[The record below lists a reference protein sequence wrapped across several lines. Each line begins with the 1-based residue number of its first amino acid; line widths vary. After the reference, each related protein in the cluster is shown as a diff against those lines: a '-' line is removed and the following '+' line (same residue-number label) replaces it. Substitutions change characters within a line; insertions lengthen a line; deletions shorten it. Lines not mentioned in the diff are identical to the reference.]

1 MIVPMTLDAPA
12 QLGTVTKRGIVPQC
26 SSVLGELPEILD
38 LEFHS
43 VCVGRQESE
52 VVGVLLP
59 HLDMKCFLAM
69 LLEVVV
75 AFVGCCLSLG
85 R

>member
-1 MIVPMTLDAPA
+1 MIVQMTLDAPA
-12 QLGTVTKRGIVPQC
+12 QLGTAAKRGIVPQC
-26 SSVLGELPEILD
+26 SSVLGELPKILD

-52 VVGVLLP
+52 VIGVFLH

-75 AFVGCCLSLG
+75 AFVGCCLGLG

>member
-1 MIVPMTLDAPA
+1 MIVQMTLDAPA
-12 QLGTVTKRGIVPQC
+12 RLSTVAKQGVIPQC
-26 SSVLGELPEILD
+26 SSVLGKLPEILD

-43 VCVGRQESE
+43 VRVGRQESE
-52 VVGVLLP
+52 VVGVFLR

-75 AFVGCCLSLG
+75 AFVGCCLGLG

>member
-1 MIVPMTLDAPA
+1 MIVQMTLDAPA
-12 QLGTVTKRGIVPQC
+12 QSGTVAKRGVVLQC
-26 SSVLGELPEILD
+26 FSVLGELPEILD
-38 LEFHS
+38 LKFHL
-43 VCVGRQESE
+43 VCVGRLESE
-52 VVGVLLP
+52 VVGVFLH

-75 AFVGCCLSLG
+75 AFFGCCLGLG

>member
-1 MIVPMTLDAPA
+1 MTLDAPA
-12 QLGTVTKRGIVPQC
+12 QLSTVAKGGVVPQC
-26 SSVLGELPEILD
+26 SSVLGKLPKIFD

-43 VCVGRQESE
+43 VCVGRQELE
-52 VVGVLLP
+52 VVGVFLC
-59 HLDMKCFLAM
+59 HLNMKCFLAV

-75 AFVGCCLSLG
+75 PFVGCCLGLG

>member
-1 MIVPMTLDAPA
+1 MTLDAPA
-12 QLGTVTKRGIVPQC
+12 QSGTVAKRGVVSQC
-26 SSVLGELPEILD
+26 SSILGKLSEILD
-38 LEFHS
+38 LEFYL

-52 VVGVLLP
+52 VVGVFRR
-59 HLDMKCFLAM
+59 HLDMKCFLAV

-75 AFVGCCLSLG
+75 AFVGCCLGLG